1 MRFSDLFSLI
11 LDNLNRRKG
20 RVVLT
25 AVGVVI
31 GTAAIVTLVS
41 LGLGLQKN
49 ATSQLWGIS
58 DLTAIEV
65 YPGYPQNVT
74 GMITESD
81 IKKIDDAAIANIQAV
96 PGVKE
101 VVIYDYYRGPLN
113 ATYGRLEAYLSLTG
127 VNIDDLARMGLEAKQ
142 GVTTL
147 ARGKVVIGSWVPRN
161 FYNPQQRPNDP
172 PPEVPDLMGKTIKVV
187 LSKWSSDGIESKK
200 TVMLEVVGVLK
211 ETRGQADGS
220 VFISFSELNAWNE
233 WNMGKKIDRRKE
245 GYQQLL
251 VKAEDPKKTT
261 EITQAI
267 NDLGFQAYSPQSTVE
282 GINSFF
288 TVMQVVFGG
297 VGAISLLVAA
307 IGIANTMTMA
317 ILERTREIGIMK
329 AIGASNKN
337 ILSIFLGEAAGIGF
351 LGGIGG
357 VILAWLISSVINTLA
372 SSQLSGYGG
381 MGMMGGG
388 SLATVTPWW
397 LPIFSIL
404 FATLVGLLSGLYPAL
419 NAAMMVPVT
428 ALKYE

>member
-31 GTAAIVTLVS
+31 GTAAVVTLVS

-58 DLTAIEV
+58 DLSSIQV
-65 YPGYPQNVT
+65 SPGYPQNMQ
-74 GMITESD
+74 GAISESD
-81 IKKIDDAAIANIQAV
+81 IKKIDDSSIAKIQAIPGVSLVVIQDYFRGGANI
-96 PGVKE
+96 GFE
-101 VVIYDYYRGPLN
+101 
-113 ATYGRLEAYLSLTG
+113 RLESYASLAG
-127 VNIDDLARMGLEAKQ
+127 VNIDDMAQLGLEASQ
-142 GVTTL
+142 GVTKIE
-147 ARGKVVIGSWVPRN
+147 RGKVVIGSWIPRN

-172 PPEVPDLMGKTIKVV
+172 PPEPPDLMGKTLKIV
-187 LSKWSSDGIESKK
+187 LTKWSSDGVESKK

-211 ETRGQADGS
+211 ETRGPSDGNIYLTLNE
-220 VFISFSELNAWNE
+220 VNAWNE
-233 WNMGKKIDRRKE
+233 WMTGKKIDRRKE
-245 GYQQLL
+245 GYNQLI
-251 VKAEDPKKTT
+251 VKASDPKQTT
-261 EITQAI
+261 EITQQI
-267 NDLGFQAYSPQSTVE
+267 NDLGLQAYSPQSTVQ

-288 TVMQVVFGG
+288 TMMQVVFGG

-357 VILAWLISSVINTLA
+357 VLLALLISVVINTFA
-372 SSQLSGYGG
+372 SSQTGG
-381 MGMMGGG
+381 GSMGMMGGG

-397 LPIFSIL
+397 LPIFSVL
-404 FATLVGLLSGLYPAL
+404 FATIVGLLSGLYPAL
-419 NAAMMVPVT
+419 NAAMLMPVN